1 MRCVR
6 GQSRVVAVGASRSP
20 AGNGPRTTS
29 RSAEV
34 RKLLS
39 VLPNRLVQGISAAGI
54 AEEDVVEIV
63 LDFGRKPFA
72 RARSA
77 DSPRRG
83 VDVPLSADAVS
94 REELDWIVD
103 HCSEFAED
111 NRSGIDGTLH
121 RISAIKNRAGKI
133 VGITCRVGE
142 AVEGSAELVRDI
154 VLDGHS
160 VLLLGRPGV
169 GKTTAIREISRI
181 LADEAFRRVVIVD
194 TSNEIGGD
202 GDVSHAGIGRSR
214 RMQVASTSQQH
225 RVMIE
230 AVENHTPNV
239 IIIDEIGTVEE
250 SLAART
256 ISQRGVQLIA
266 TAHGNVL
273 ENVIK
278 NPSLNDVVGSISSVT
293 LGDEESRRRGV
304 QKSVLERSA
313 PPTFDV
319 VVEMIDRDHWNIH
332 PNVAESVDNIL
343 RGKEPPSIMREI
355 RDGDGRVVQSSAD
368 VIIEAREEL
377 MASKSIMANHR
388 RLFGGDHGR
397 EASHAVDDP
406 AVALDDVSMEDTEK
420 ENEREETAVALKKEK
435 RRQLTAPSPGD
446 DALRVF
452 IEGIEPS
459 ILDAVKS
466 ELSSETRLKLV
477 ADIEDAQAVLT
488 TRAGLKENAYIREVA
503 KYSRMPL
510 FLVRAGTKSSVV
522 KGITKLLS
530 NDMMPASHNRLHAN
544 NDGTGGGSVSP
555 LLRATGGVLECKTA
569 IDDIVMK
576 KKMPVELVPN
586 SAETMVRLI
595 AVATENGLEHEVI
608 GSRLRV
614 MPAEWTATRVARKNS
629 RRAAKLEFW

>member
-1 MRCVR
+1 MRCLWPQR
-6 GQSRVVAVGASRSP
+6 RLVAVGASHSP
-20 AGNGPRTTS
+20 AGNN
-29 RSAEV
+29 RSVEV

-39 VLPNRLVQGISAAGI
+39 VLPNRFVRGISEAGI

-63 LDFGRKPFA
+63 LDFGRMPFA
-72 RARSA
+72 RARSG
-77 DSPRRG
+77 DNPRRG

-121 RISAIKNRAGKI
+121 RISAIKNRGGKI

-142 AVEGSAELVRDI
+142 AVEGSAEMVKDI

-273 ENVIK
+273 ENIIK

-343 RGKEPPSIMREI
+343 RGKDPPSIMREI
-355 RDGDGRVVQSSAD
+355 RDRKVVQSSAD
-368 VIIEAREEL
+368 AIIEARGEL
-377 MASKSIMANHR
+377 MASKSIMTNQR
-388 RLFGGDHGR
+388 RLFGGDPGKGSSQSV
-397 EASHAVDDP
+397 EYLAVT
-406 AVALDDVSMEDTEK
+406 SEDGM
-420 ENEREETAVALKKEK
+420 REEEEQEESTVALKKEK

-452 IEGIEPS
+452 IEGIDAD

-466 ELSSETRLKLV
+466 EILSETRLKLV
-477 ADIEDAQAVLT
+477 ADIEEAQAVLT

-522 KGITKLLS
+522 KGINKLLS
-530 NDMMPASHNRLHAN
+530 NDMMPAAHNRLHAN
-544 NDGTGGGSVSP
+544 NDGTDGGSVSP

-576 KKMPVELVPN
+576 KQMPVELIPN

-595 AVATENGLEHEVI
+595 TVANESGLEHEVI

-614 MPAEWTATRVARKNS
+614 MPKEWATTRVARKNS

>member
-1 MRCVR
+1 M
-6 GQSRVVAVGASRSP
+6 
-20 AGNGPRTTS
+20 
-29 RSAEV
+29 
-34 RKLLS
+34 S
-39 VLPNRLVQGISAAGI
+39 VLPNRLVRGITEAGI

-63 LDFGRKPFA
+63 LDFGRRPFA
-72 RARSA
+72 RARSG

-83 VDVPLSADAVS
+83 VDVPLSAQAVS

-103 HCSEFAED
+103 HCSDFAED

-142 AVEGSAELVRDI
+142 AVEGSAEMVKDI

-202 GDVSHAGIGRSR
+202 GDVAHVGIGRSR

-239 IIIDEIGTVEE
+239 IIIDEIGTVDE

-273 ENVIK
+273 ENIIK

-355 RDGDGRVVQSSAD
+355 TDGKVVQSSAD
-368 VIIEAREEL
+368 AIIEARGEL
-377 MASKSIMANHR
+377 MASKSIMMNQR
-388 RLFGGDHGR
+388 RLFGGEPRNVSPEVD
-397 EASHAVDDP
+397 EASLE
-406 AVALDDVSMEDTEK
+406 ALGDGT
-420 ENEREETAVALKKEK
+420 REEEEEEEERREGSALVLKKEK

-446 DALRVF
+446 DALRIF
-452 IEGIEPS
+452 IEGI
-459 ILDAVKS
+459 DADIMDVVRS
-466 ELSSETRLKLV
+466 EMTSETRLKLV
-477 ADIEDAQAVLT
+477 AEVEEAQAVLT
-488 TRAGLKENAYIREVA
+488 TRAGLKENAYLREVA

-510 FLVRAGTKSSVV
+510 FLVRAGTKSSVL
-522 KGITKLLS
+522 KGINKLLS
-530 NDMMPASHNRLHAN
+530 NDMMPAANNRLHAN
-544 NDGTGGGSVSP
+544 NDGTVGSSVSP

-586 SAETMVRLI
+586 SAETMMRLI
-595 AVATENGLEHEVI
+595 AVANENGLEHEVI

-614 MPAEWTATRVARKNS
+614 MPNEWTATRVVRKNS

>member
-1 MRCVR
+1 MRPLQPQR
-6 GQSRVVAVGASRSP
+6 RVAAGEASRSP
-20 AGNGPRTTS
+20 AGNNNR
-29 RSAEV
+29 RVEV

-39 VLPNRLVQGISAAGI
+39 VLPNRLVRGITEAGI

-63 LDFGRKPFA
+63 LDFGRRPFA
-72 RARSA
+72 RARSG

-83 VDVPLSADAVS
+83 VDVPLSAQAVS

-103 HCSEFAED
+103 HCSDFAED

-142 AVEGSAELVRDI
+142 AVEGSAEMVKDI

-202 GDVSHAGIGRSR
+202 GDVAHVGIGRSR

-239 IIIDEIGTVEE
+239 IIIDEIGTVDE

-273 ENVIK
+273 ENIIK

-355 RDGDGRVVQSSAD
+355 TDGKVVQSSAD
-368 VIIEAREEL
+368 AIIEARGEL
-377 MASKSIMANHR
+377 MASKSIMMNQR
-388 RLFGGDHGR
+388 RLFGGEPRNVSPEVD
-397 EASHAVDDP
+397 EASLE
-406 AVALDDVSMEDTEK
+406 ALGDGT
-420 ENEREETAVALKKEK
+420 REEEEEEEERREGSALVLKKEK

-446 DALRVF
+446 DALRIF
-452 IEGIEPS
+452 IEGI
-459 ILDAVKS
+459 DADIMDVVRS
-466 ELSSETRLKLV
+466 EMTSETRLKLV
-477 ADIEDAQAVLT
+477 AEVEEAQAVLT
-488 TRAGLKENAYIREVA
+488 TRAGLKENAYLREVA

-510 FLVRAGTKSSVV
+510 FLVRAGTKSSVL
-522 KGITKLLS
+522 KGINKLLS
-530 NDMMPASHNRLHAN
+530 NDMMPAANNRLHAN
-544 NDGTGGGSVSP
+544 NDGTVGSSVSP

-586 SAETMVRLI
+586 SAETMMRLI
-595 AVATENGLEHEVI
+595 AVANENGLEHEVI

-614 MPAEWTATRVARKNS
+614 MPNEWTATRVVRKNS

>member
-1 MRCVR
+1 MRYLRPQR
-6 GQSRVVAVGASRSP
+6 GVVAVGASRSP
-20 AGNGPRTTS
+20 AGNN
-29 RSAEV
+29 RSVEV

-39 VLPNRLVQGISAAGI
+39 VLPNRFVRGIAEAGI

-63 LDFGRKPFA
+63 LYFGRRPFA
-72 RARSA
+72 RARSGG
-77 DSPRRG
+77 SPRRG
-83 VDVPLSADAVS
+83 VDVPLSAQAVS

-142 AVEGSAELVRDI
+142 AVEGSAEMVKDI

-202 GDVSHAGIGRSR
+202 GDVSHVGIGRSR

-273 ENVIK
+273 ENIIK

-355 RDGDGRVVQSSAD
+355 RDGKVVQSSAD
-368 VIIEAREEL
+368 AIIEARGEL
-377 MASKSIMANHR
+377 MASKSIMMNQR
-388 RLFGGDHGR
+388 RLFGGDPGHTSAETGENSA
-397 EASHAVDDP
+397 EALGDGTKEEEE
-406 AVALDDVSMEDTEK
+406 ED
-420 ENEREETAVALKKEK
+420 REESAVALKKEK

-452 IEGIEPS
+452 VEGIDAD
-459 ILDAVKS
+459 ILDGVRS
-466 ELSSETRLKLV
+466 EITSETRLKLV
-477 ADIEDAQAVLT
+477 ADIEEAQAILT

-522 KGITKLLS
+522 KGINKLLS
-530 NDMMPASHNRLHAN
+530 NEMMPAAHNRLHAN
-544 NDGTGGGSVSP
+544 NDGTDGGSVSP

-595 AVATENGLEHEVI
+595 AVANENGLEHEVI

-614 MPAEWTATRVARKNS
+614 MPNEWAATRVARKNS